1 MSEEFYQIGQIS
13 ELADISKRTVRYY
26 QEVGL
31 IEPSKLTEGGFR
43 LFNKKDLHR
52 LKIIKVFKDLGFELK
67 EIQDMLPN
75 KTLNTKKEM
84 IDYSKNVI
92 KKQIEVINQ
101 QIDNLEKTKEK
112 RLVDLILLNTCEK
125 CTKEVCPPEC
135 KSKEAYI

>member
-125 CTKEVCPPEC
+125 CTKEVC
-135 KSKEAYI
+135 